1 MDEIKLQS
9 IHDKHW
15 DVVLHRGPSGL
26 KGRAYASTT
35 RRLNMSTVGNCLRY
49 EVSCLA

>member
-15 DVVLHRGPSGL
+15 DVVRHQALKAVHRPQRRVGL
-26 KGRAYASTT
+26 TCRQWEM
-35 RRLNMSTVGNCLRY
+35 RLRY